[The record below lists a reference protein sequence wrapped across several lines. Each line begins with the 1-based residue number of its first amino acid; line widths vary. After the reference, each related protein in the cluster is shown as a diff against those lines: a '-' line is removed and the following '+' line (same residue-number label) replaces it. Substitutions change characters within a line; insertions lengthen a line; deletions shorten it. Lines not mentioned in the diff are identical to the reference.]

1 MSFRCTGRASVRVL
15 AIKSRL
21 RPSSLQELEDR
32 GILSVRLRL
41 SLARGIIRIGATSE
55 QFLDDFDVAIPD
67 CLNERGHTRM
77 VFNLDIDMRSVLE
90 DLVEVVEVTICGG
103 FPES

>member
-21 RPSSLQELEDR
+21 RPSGLQELEDR

-90 DLVEVVEVTICGG
+90 DLVEVVEVAICRG